1 MILEERTSCW
11 MDHKGFMEKTAF
23 FKVLENKYN
32 LEFQADRTKP
42 TEISR
47 PESADHILVAKRNN
61 DKVPNMPA
69 CIWSREERKAFVVD
83 RQSKSKNQVL
93 LEKITTECGG
103 ERDTEFS
110 VTTLQN
116 GNEESA
122 CQVLRNEYL
131 EERKNS
137 EWNNIFYNFI
147 VKGKE

>member
-1 MILEERTSCW
+1 M
-11 MDHKGFMEKTAF
+11 
-23 FKVLENKYN
+23 
-32 LEFQADRTKP
+32 
-42 TEISR
+42 
-47 PESADHILVAKRNN
+47 
-61 DKVPNMPA
+61 
-69 CIWSREERKAFVVD
+69 VD
-83 RQSKSKNQVL
+83 RQSKTKNQVL

-137 EWNNIFYNFI
+137 E
-147 VKGKE
+147 